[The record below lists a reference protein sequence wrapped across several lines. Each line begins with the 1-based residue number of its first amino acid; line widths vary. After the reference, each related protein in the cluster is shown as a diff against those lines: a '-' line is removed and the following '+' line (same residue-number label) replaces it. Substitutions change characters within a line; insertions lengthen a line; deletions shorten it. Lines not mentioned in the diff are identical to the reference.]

1 MDEKGIK
8 HLKEILNILVP
19 GNIIEFPAD
28 VDWKDNSDPAVR
40 ELIEMAELTKRLT
53 EEERD

>member
-8 HLKEILNILVP
+8 RLKEILNILVP
-19 GNIIEFPAD
+19 GNTIEFPAN
-28 VDWKDNSDPAVR
+28 VDLKDNSDPAVR